1 MCLPEILIN
10 GALSEAVFVFV
21 RIGETS
27 GCDSSGRLE
36 SQGCGG
42 YLGCAGTPDKGFWD
56 LRQHCN
62 KIIIFTSQ

>member
-1 MCLPEILIN
+1 MRLPEILIN

-27 GCDSSGRLE
+27 GCDCSDRLE

-42 YLGCAGTPDKGFWD
+42 YLGRAGTPHKGF
-56 LRQHCN
+56 
-62 KIIIFTSQ
+62 